1 MTNAEKMHLL
11 EWMNKAIFTHTPEEM
26 RAVVIPAHPAI
37 VGARNGR
44 TFKGA
49 LRAFDIS
56 LLIAGQIVQLRVIEQ
71 NPWKRDGAGN
81 FKRHAILAQQGHK
94 IMWVI
99 VNGQFTG
106 SIQDGVWIKSTYT
119 PVQNAQPAQKYTG
132 PQNLPDVP
140 VGMDVPEYVVQEM
153 GAEAEDGQDY
163 AGETD
168 PDADAEEMWNAFES
182 MPRE

>member
-1 MTNAEKMHLL
+1 MTNEEKMSLL
-11 EWMNKAIFTHTPEEM
+11 MWMYNAIFSHKNSEM
-26 RAVVIPAHPAI
+26 DKVKVPLHPNI
-37 VGARNGR
+37 VGAPVGK
-44 TFKGA
+44 TFSGG
-49 LRAFDIS
+49 LRAFDVT
-56 LLIAGQIVQLRVIEQ
+56 LLIAGQLVQLRVIEQ

-81 FKRHAILAQQGHK
+81 FKRYAILAQQGHK

-106 SIQDGVWIKSTYT
+106 SIQDGVWVKSTYT

-153 GAEAEDGQDY
+153 GAEAEGGQDY

-168 PDADAEEMWNAFES
+168 PDAEEMWNAFES